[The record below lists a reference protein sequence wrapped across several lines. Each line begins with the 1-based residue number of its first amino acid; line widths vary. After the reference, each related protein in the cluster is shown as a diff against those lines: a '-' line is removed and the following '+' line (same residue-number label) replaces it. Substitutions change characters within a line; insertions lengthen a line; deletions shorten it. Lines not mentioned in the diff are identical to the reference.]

1 MDILS
6 KLPVELA
13 HQILSSLDIKDLVA
27 CQSVSRPWYWITV
40 DQSVWKKA
48 FLERERPFAIPPA
61 NYSPLSSDSIYGRAA
76 DTSTESSSASS
87 LPLDTTIALLDLDG
101 EPDDADTVE
110 EATEPTAPRERDWKQ
125 ECRARVISDRNWA
138 KGHIQSLF
146 TLRVHRGAIVR
157 LRIKGDK
164 LLSADIFGQ
173 VAVWNTG
180 TWDCERVIDAAV
192 GPIQLLDF
200 SAAAMVAT
208 VISKSGVCRIWDL
221 NAKSMMHSSSAFDVA
236 CMTMD
241 DKYLVLGKRDGQ
253 IELVDFISGQ
263 PVRSTEPMTTETLQE
278 IYIQNDTLV
287 VATGHFIRILSIETL
302 DVLLSCPLPIPST
315 THTFCSVFH
324 IRSLILLTE
333 EHILHIQWEPLYK
346 SPNKLFPIDTRLELP
361 PDLSKA
367 PFIHRTKIP
376 PIATITSVAI
386 GGNHPHVLTT
396 NADRPS
402 LHETIRVCPTT
413 LAPPRLI
420 PAKGQDAHANGEN
433 GDVSAATE
441 SASSGSGPITV
452 DDVGIVLT
460 SQDESIATYLDT
472 CGLKPSF
479 MDVEEDLVIV
489 GTSKGDIVV
498 LGMMA
503 VES

>member
-6 KLPVELA
+6 QLPVELA
-13 HQILSSLDIKDLVA
+13 HQILSSLDITDLAA
-27 CQSVSRPWYWITV
+27 CQSVSRQWYWITV
-40 DQSVWKKA
+40 DQSVWKRA
-48 FLERERPFAIPPA
+48 FLERERPFAIPAA
-61 NYSPLSSDSIYGRAA
+61 NYSQSSPDSFLEGAAEASTGLSSP
-76 DTSTESSSASS
+76 SS
-87 LPLDTTIALLDLDG
+87 LQLETTIALLDLDG
-101 EPDDADTVE
+101 EMDMAD
-110 EATEPTAPRERDWKQ
+110 EATESTVSPERDWKQ
-125 ECRARVISDRNWA
+125 ECRSRVISDRNWA

-180 TWDCERVIDAAV
+180 TWNCEKVIDAAV

-208 VISKSGVCRIWDL
+208 VVSKSGVRRIWDL

-241 DKYLVLGKRDGQ
+241 DKHLVLGKRDGQ
-253 IELVDFISGQ
+253 IELIDFISGQ
-263 PVRSTEPMTTETLQE
+263 PIRSTDPMSTETLQE

-287 VATGHFIRILSIETL
+287 VATGHYIRILSIETL
-302 DVLLSCPLPIPST
+302 EVLLACPLPTPST

-333 EHILHIQWEPLYK
+333 EHILHIQWEPLYQ

-376 PIATITSVAI
+376 PITTITSIAI

-402 LHETIRVCPTT
+402 LKETIRVCPTT
-413 LAPPRLI
+413 VAHPHLGPALGQVDRDAP
-420 PAKGQDAHANGEN
+420 
-433 GDVSAATE
+433 AATE
-441 SASSGSGPITV
+441 ATNDASGAIAV

-460 SQDESIATYLDT
+460 SQDEGIATYLDT

-479 MDVEEDLVIV
+479 MDVEEDIVIV

-498 LGMMA
+498 LGMMG

>member
-13 HQILSSLDIKDLVA
+13 HQILCSLDIKDLVA
-27 CQSVSRPWYWITV
+27 CQCVSRQWYWITV
-40 DQSVWKKA
+40 DQSVWKRA
-48 FLERERPFAIPPA
+48 FLECERPFAIPPA
-61 NYSPLSSDSIYGRAA
+61 NYSPPSSYSFYGGVAETNAGLSSP
-76 DTSTESSSASS
+76 SS
-87 LPLDTTIALLDLDG
+87 LSLETTIALLDLDG
-101 EPDDADTVE
+101 EPDPAE
-110 EATEPTAPRERDWKQ
+110 EATEPTIPPERDWKQ
-125 ECRARVISDRNWA
+125 ECRARVVSDRNWA

-180 TWDCERVIDAAV
+180 TWNCEKVIDAAV

-208 VISKSGVCRIWDL
+208 VVSKSGVCRIWDL
-221 NAKSMMHSSSAFDVA
+221 NAKVMMHSSFASDVA

-241 DKYLVLGKRDGQ
+241 DRHLVLGKRDGQ

-263 PVRSTEPMTTETLQE
+263 LIRSTDPMSTETLQE

-302 DVLLSCPLPIPST
+302 DVLLACPLPIPST

-367 PFIHRTKIP
+367 PFIHRTRIP
-376 PIATITSVAI
+376 PIATITSIAI

-402 LHETIRVCPTT
+402 LNETIRVCPTT
-413 LAPPRLI
+413 LGQPLLI
-420 PAKGQDAHANGEN
+420 PAEGQDAIANGR
-433 GDVSAATE
+433 GRDLPAVTE
-441 SASSGSGPITV
+441 TASNGSGAVAT

-460 SQDESIATYLDT
+460 SQDEGIATYLDT

-479 MDVEEDLVIV
+479 MDVEEDIVIV

>member
-27 CQSVSRPWYWITV
+27 CQSVSRQWYWITV
-40 DQSVWKKA
+40 DQSVWKRA
-48 FLERERPFAIPPA
+48 FLERERPFAIPTG
-61 NYSPLSSDSIYGRAA
+61 NYSPPSTVLSYGGTAESNTGLSPLSS
-76 DTSTESSSASS
+76 
-87 LPLDTTIALLDLDG
+87 LPLETTIALLDLDG
-101 EPDDADTVE
+101 EPHAAEE
-110 EATEPTAPRERDWKQ
+110 EATEPTLPYERDWKQ

-180 TWDCERVIDAAV
+180 TWDCEKVIDAAV

-200 SAAAMVAT
+200 SATAMVAT

-221 NAKSMMHSSSAFDVA
+221 NSKSMMHSSSAFDVA

-263 PVRSTEPMTTETLQE
+263 PIRLTDPMSTETLQE
-278 IYIQNDTLV
+278 IYIQNDTLI

-302 DVLLSCPLPIPST
+302 DVLLACPLPIPST

-333 EHILHIQWEPLYK
+333 EHILHIQWEPLHK

-361 PDLSKA
+361 PDLSKT
-367 PFIHRTKIP
+367 PYIHRTKIP
-376 PIATITSVAI
+376 PIATITSIAI

-402 LHETIRVCPTT
+402 LNETIRVCPTT
-413 LAPPRLI
+413 LAHPLI
-420 PAKGQDAHANGEN
+420 VPVERQDAEVSG
-433 GDVSAATE
+433 GDRDEAAVTE
-441 SASSGSGPITV
+441 TAINGSGAV
-452 DDVGIVLT
+452 AADDVGIVLT
-460 SQDESIATYLDT
+460 SQVEDIAMYLDT

-479 MDVEEDLVIV
+479 MDVEEDIVIV

>member
-1 MDILS
+1 MDVLS

-13 HQILSSLDIKDLVA
+13 HQILSSLDIKDLV
-27 CQSVSRPWYWITV
+27 SRQWYWITV
-40 DQSVWKKA
+40 DQSVWKRA

-61 NYSPLSSDSIYGRAA
+61 TYFPPASSSFFGGASEA
-76 DTSTESSSASS
+76 DTASTPPSS
-87 LPLDTTIALLDLDG
+87 LPLETTIALLDLDG
-101 EPDDADTVE
+101 EPDAAE
-110 EATEPTAPRERDWKQ
+110 EAYEPTSPPERDWKQ
-125 ECRARVISDRNWA
+125 ECRARVVSDRNWA

-173 VAVWNTG
+173 VAVWNTE
-180 TWDCERVIDAAV
+180 TWNCEKVIDAAV

-200 SAAAMVAT
+200 SVAAMVAT

-221 NAKSMMHSSSAFDVA
+221 KEKSMMHSSSAFDVV

-241 DKYLVLGKRDGQ
+241 DKHLVLGKRDGQ

-263 PVRSTEPMTTETLQE
+263 PIRSTEPMSTETLQE

-302 DVLLSCPLPIPST
+302 DVLLACPLPIPST

-367 PFIHRTKIP
+367 PSIHRTKIP
-376 PIATITSVAI
+376 PIATITSIAI

-402 LHETIRVCPTT
+402 LNETIRVCPTN
-413 LAPPRLI
+413 
-420 PAKGQDAHANGEN
+420 PARPLLVPADGQAADANDGEL
-433 GDVSAATE
+433 DVSTVTETAVNDSDTMAA
-441 SASSGSGPITV
+441 

-460 SQDESIATYLDT
+460 SQVEDIATYLDT

-479 MDVEEDLVIV
+479 MDVEEDIVIV